1 MVSERRSQLPP
12 PGGGGAALS
21 RAQHWARHGVVGS
34 LVVALAYAV
43 SGHLGLALAVP
54 PGYATAVWPAS
65 GIALA
70 YLLVFGLRHWPGV
83 LVGSLLVNGPNA
95 VAAGAP
101 WIEQW
106 PVLLIAIGAAIQSV
120 AGVLLTDLAARRKPG
135 PRDERRVILTLL
147 LGGPVACLISATIGV
162 SVLSLSGA
170 IPDGGFWVNWG
181 NWWVG
186 DTIGVLVFTP
196 VLLIWLGRDEGS
208 WRRRLTATVPL
219 LLMFV
224 IVVWLFFFT
233 SQREQERVRIEF
245 VSAASAIADRFRGE
259 LEHDRLLVES
269 LAAYF
274 DSGLPITREQF
285 RRYATDLL
293 ALRSGVKSLQWVREV
308 TPDQREAYIA
318 ERRAEG
324 YENFEIR
331 GLLDGQLQPLPPSSE
346 RSSVITYLE
355 PWEGNEAAFGFDI
368 RTNPTVALT
377 LPRAIGAGEP
387 AVSGRIRLVQET
399 GDAYA
404 VVLYHPLYAGGV
416 VPSVS
421 ALRELKH
428 IGFVSGVL
436 RLPNLLAGPLQ
447 MPMGEDMRVRL
458 VDLEADPELQLMF
471 ESRSPVSGAAD
482 GFHHIEQLSF
492 GQRRWQMEFALP
504 AAYLLTHRSWQAWS
518 LLAVGLLLTSLLGLL
533 ILILSGRNERVQ
545 QMVSERTR
553 SLTEANQ
560 TLLEREG
567 AMERLVG
574 ELRASEQQ
582 LLRATSD
589 LEASN
594 RELEQFAYVA
604 SHDLKAPLRT
614 VASFTQLL
622 ERRLGAELDADASE
636 YLDYIRRGVHN
647 MHALTDDLLS
657 ISRIGKA
664 ALNREPVSLKS
675 VVEQARDSL
684 TADIEA
690 CGARL
695 QIDTLPTVEG
705 DAGMLVQVFQNL
717 IGNAIKF
724 QPVGRKP
731 VVQVR
736 CEGQRDG
743 WHVEVVDNGIGMDTE
758 HLERIFLIF
767 SRLHTQEQYPGTG
780 LGLALSKKIVL
791 LHGGSIW
798 ASSRPGEGSTLH
810 VWLPSG

>member
-1 MVSERRSQLPP
+1 MTAERPAVQKSGRRALA
-12 PGGGGAALS
+12 GAEA
-21 RAQHWARHGVVGS
+21 WARHWLVGS
-34 LVVALAYAV
+34 VIVAVAYAV
-43 SGHLGLALAVP
+43 AGHLGLALAVP

-70 YLLVFGLRHWPGV
+70 YLLVFGARHWPGV
-83 LVGSLLVNGPNA
+83 LLGSLLVNWPKAMA
-95 VAAGAP
+95 VGTPLAD
-101 WIEQW
+101 QW
-106 PVLLIAIGAAIQSV
+106 PVLLIAIGAALQCRV
-120 AGVLLTDLAARRKPG
+120 GVLLTQLATRHQPG
-135 PRDERRVILTLL
+135 NKDERKVVLTLL

-162 SVLSLSGA
+162 SALSASGA
-170 IPDGGFWVNWG
+170 IPDGGYWVNWG

-196 VLLIWLGRDEGS
+196 VLLIWLERDEGS
-208 WRRRLTATVPL
+208 WRRRLTATIPL
-219 LLMFV
+219 LMMFV

-245 VSAASAIADRFRGE
+245 VSAAAAIADRFRGE

-274 DSGLPITREQF
+274 DSGLPITRSQF
-285 RRYATDLL
+285 RRYANDLM
-293 ALRSGVKSLQWVREV
+293 ALRPGVKSLQWVREI
-308 TPDQREAYIA
+308 TPDERAAYVA
-318 ERRAEG
+318 GVRQEG
-324 YENFEIR
+324 YPEFQVQ
-331 GLLDGQLQPLPPSSE
+331 GLIDGALQVLPPG
-346 RSSVITYLE
+346 RGGHSVITYLE
-355 PWEGNEAAFGFDI
+355 PWAGNEAAFGFDI

-377 LPRAIGAGEP
+377 LPRAIGSGEP

-404 VVLYHPLYAGGV
+404 VVLYHPLYDGGA
-416 VPSVS
+416 VPTDE
-421 ALRELKH
+421 AARHRLH
-428 IGFVSGVL
+428 NGFVSGVL
-436 RLPNLLAGPLQ
+436 RLPNLLASPLQ
-447 MPMGEDMRVRL
+447 LPMGEDMRVRL
-458 VDLEADPELQLMF
+458 VDLEAEPDLRLMF
-471 ESRSPVSGAAD
+471 ESRSPVTGAGA
-482 GFHHIEQLSF
+482 GFNHLELMQF
-492 GQRRWQMEFALP
+492 GQRQWRMEFSLP

-545 QMVSERTR
+545 QMVSERTQ
-553 SLTEANQ
+553 SLTEANR

-574 ELRASEQQ
+574 ELRASERQ

-636 YLDYIRRGVHN
+636 YLEFIRRGVHN

-657 ISRIGKA
+657 ISRVGKA
-664 ALNREPVSLKS
+664 ALDLHPTSLAQ
-675 VVEQARDSL
+675 VVERARDSL

-690 CGARL
+690 SDASL
-695 QIDTLPTVEG
+695 HIETLPTIQG

-724 QPVGRKP
+724 QPAGRRP
-731 VVQVR
+731 EVRVR
-736 CEGQRDG
+736 CDGQRDG
-743 WHVEVVDNGIGMDTE
+743 WHIEVVDNGIGMDTQ

-780 LGLALSKKIVL
+780 LGLALCKKIVL
-791 LHGGSIW
+791 LHGGNIW
-798 ASSRPGEGSTLH
+798 ATSSPGKGSILH
-810 VWLPSG
+810 LWLPST